1 MSRKNKKPR
10 VFIFKIIKFYK
21 NIVIYV
27 AYDIMTNKLYI
38 FILIW
43 LIFVE
48 FHSLSAETLI

>member
-10 VFIFKIIKFYK
+10 VFILKIIKFYK